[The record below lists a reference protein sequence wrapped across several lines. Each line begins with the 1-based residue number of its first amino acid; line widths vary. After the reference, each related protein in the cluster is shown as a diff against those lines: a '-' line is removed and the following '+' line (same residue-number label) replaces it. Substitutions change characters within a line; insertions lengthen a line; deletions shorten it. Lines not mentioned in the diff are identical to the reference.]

1 MIQPPELTAIHPDTG
16 FAFQLSDEAFSRWW
30 AATVLPED
38 ADQFVNLYH
47 GTIDEARYVCAID
60 YLTNVMG
67 QTPSS
72 TTVMT
77 AYFLARNEPVDL
89 KDSHA
94 RTNAHYLSSSDATE
108 FLSDRVRL
116 RARRIAEERIAS
128 LTTTKIEE
136 LYGRAL
142 SLEGPEKLATERTAL
157 ETSIKY
163 LGNQSRERGQESER
177 RAKKA
182 VQNAI
187 DRSKSLEYDVKRV
200 PSPAEAKLHIAM
212 LVDTL
217 GVDVVADIVQEVK
230 PHADDPR
237 T

>member
-1 MIQPPELTAIHPDTG
+1 MIQPPELTAVHPDTG
-16 FAFQLSDEAFSRWW
+16 FAFRLSDEAFSRWW

-38 ADQFVNLYH
+38 AEQFVNLYH
-47 GTIDEARYVCAID
+47 GTIDEARYVCAVD
-60 YLTNVMG
+60 YLVNVMG
-67 QTPSS
+67 QTPSADL
-72 TTVMT
+72 VVT
-77 AYFLARNEPVDL
+77 AYFLARNEPIDL

-94 RTNAHYLSSSDATE
+94 RTNAHYLSNSDAAA
-108 FLSDRVRL
+108 FLSDRVRN
-116 RARRIAEERIAS
+116 RSRRISEERIAS

-136 LYGRAL
+136 LYSRAN
-142 SLEGPEKLATERTAL
+142 SLEGQERLATERAAL

-187 DRSKSLEYDVKRV
+187 ERSRATEYDVKRV

-217 GVDVVADIVQEVK
+217 GADAVASIVQEVA

-237 T
+237 P